1 MKQHD
6 ENKQHITRKG
16 LKALYL
22 KGYNATGV
30 QEIANAAGIPKGSFY
45 NYFKNKEDFAIQ
57 AMHLFTG
64 RELEVMQRFLTDES
78 LPPLERIRALYRYKI
93 EYLSTRGAFS
103 LGCFLC
109 NITLEMADVSETI
122 AQEANRCF
130 TEEYAP
136 LQACLEE
143 ARARGELA
151 ADTDIEQLT
160 HLIRNS
166 WLGALVIM
174 VISAGSR
181 EFEESLNVPPE
192 QRRPPDFRRAC
203 VRACCSPQTKTTGH
217 STAHPRRKQW
227 KI

>member
-45 NYFKNKEDFAIQ
+45 NYFRNKEEFAVE

-64 RELEVMQRFLTDES
+64 RELELMQRFLADS
-78 LPPLERIRALYRYKI
+78 SKPPLERITALYDYKI
-93 EYLSTRGAFS
+93 EYLSTKGAFS

-109 NITLEMADVSETI
+109 NITLEMADVSESI
-122 AQEANRCF
+122 AHEATRCF
-130 TEEYAP
+130 TDEYAP
-136 LQACLEE
+136 LLACLQE
-143 ARARGELA
+143 AQ
-151 ADTDIEQLT
+151 ADGVLDPTKDVEQLT

-174 VISAGSR
+174 KANKSEAPLR
-181 EFEESLNVPPE
+181 EFQVLLHDILQQAAV
-192 QRRPPDFRRAC
+192 
-203 VRACCSPQTKTTGH
+203 
-217 STAHPRRKQW
+217 
-227 KI
+227 

>member
-45 NYFKNKEDFAIQ
+45 NYFGNKEEFAVE
-57 AMHLFTG
+57 AMRLFTE
-64 RELEVMQRFLTDES
+64 RELELMQRFLADS
-78 LPPLERIRALYRYKI
+78 SMPPLERITALYDYKI
-93 EYLSTRGAFS
+93 EYLSTKGAFS

-109 NITLEMADVSETI
+109 NITLEMADVSESI
-122 AQEANRCF
+122 AHEATRCF
-130 TEEYAP
+130 TDEYAP
-136 LQACLEE
+136 LRACLQE
-143 ARARGELA
+143 AQAQGALDPA
-151 ADTDIEQLT
+151 QDVEQLT

-174 VISAGSR
+174 KANKSEAPLR
-181 EFEESLNVPPE
+181 EFQVLLHDILQQAAV
-192 QRRPPDFRRAC
+192 
-203 VRACCSPQTKTTGH
+203 
-217 STAHPRRKQW
+217 
-227 KI
+227 

>member
-1 MKQHD
+1 MKPHD

-45 NYFKNKEDFAIQ
+45 NYFKNKEDFAIE
-57 AMHLFTG
+57 AMHLFTD
-64 RELEVMQRFLTDES
+64 RELEVMQRFLTDGS
-78 LPPLERIRALYRYKI
+78 LAPLERIRALYRYKI

-109 NITLEMADVSETI
+109 NITLEMADVSEAI
-122 AQEANRCF
+122 AQEASRCF

-143 ARARGELA
+143 ARVQGALA

-174 VISAGSR
+174 KASKSQAPLK
-181 EFEESLNVPPE
+181 EFEESLNDMLHKATV
-192 QRRPPDFRRAC
+192 
-203 VRACCSPQTKTTGH
+203 
-217 STAHPRRKQW
+217 
-227 KI
+227 